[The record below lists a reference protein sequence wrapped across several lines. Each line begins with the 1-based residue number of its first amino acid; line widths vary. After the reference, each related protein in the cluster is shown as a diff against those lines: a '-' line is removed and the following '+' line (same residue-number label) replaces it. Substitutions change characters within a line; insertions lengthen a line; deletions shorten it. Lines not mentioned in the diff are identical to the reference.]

1 MSEALIRTTVTE
13 TDIAIVTR
21 HEYATG
27 AVTIVREKTPSPDV
41 TPPLRT
47 VAEMGSLEV
56 CRREFDAATDRE
68 AEDLV
73 TEWDREWGART

>member
-1 MSEALIRTTVTE
+1 MSEKPIRTTVTE
-13 TDIAIVTR
+13 TDLAIVTR

-27 AVTIVREKTPSPDV
+27 AVTIVREKTPPPDV

-56 CRREFDAATDRE
+56 ARREFDAATDRQ
-68 AEDLV
+68 AEDLA
-73 TEWDREWGART
+73 TEWDLAWGVQ